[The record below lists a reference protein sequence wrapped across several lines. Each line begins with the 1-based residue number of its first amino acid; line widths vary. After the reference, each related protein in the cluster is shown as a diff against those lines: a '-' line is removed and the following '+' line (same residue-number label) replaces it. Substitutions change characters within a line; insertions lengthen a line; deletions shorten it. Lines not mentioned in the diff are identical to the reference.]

1 MDKITNSFQATTIGD
16 YLQRAETS
24 TTHGEDPVTSVS
36 SSDVMLVSALLGQPS
51 NPLHLDTSREKQS
64 SSLSPRD
71 RDIYSEPLLAS
82 GSVLNIAGQA
92 SSEGQQEFVTHL
104 QCIIDKENAE
114 LMAMETH
121 LNNASDI
128 IMMLHESSQTGQSE
142 HLMRIIDD
150 DIEDQKLKKQKME
163 QDEHDNDNVERE
175 QLHDDVM

>member
-1 MDKITNSFQATTIGD
+1 
-16 YLQRAETS
+16 
-24 TTHGEDPVTSVS
+24 
-36 SSDVMLVSALLGQPS
+36 MLVSALLGHPL
-51 NPLHLDTSREKQS
+51 NPLHLDTAREKQS

-71 RDIYSEPLLAS
+71 RDIYAEPLLAS

-92 SSEGQQEFVTHL
+92 SSEGENVKVEINLAQQLAMELGNGITLLHNGQGQQEFVNHL